1 MGRSDADR
9 DNSENPVEL
18 SDNEF
23 RRKAREMTDE
33 DPSSNVHRLGR
44 GIRCDTEAR
53 GHAEPHGDSPFKIV
67 LEASEGFIPLWDR
80 NSILRWRFREPSMSN
95 FANPTAAKNEIRK
108 LFGEALLAW
117 GDAAPVRFTEDKDV
131 WDFQIVM
138 RGADDCDPTGCVL
151 ASAFFPDS
159 GRHEFVMYPR
169 LFTQSRAEQVE
180 TFIHEIGH
188 IFGLRHFFAQIHEK
202 KWPSEIF
209 GEHKPFSIMNYGSM
223 SSLTDADRDDLT
235 LLYQSAWNG
244 TLTHVNGTPI
254 RFVKPYHTLG
264 AGSMM
269 AVGSFQPVCE
279 PQPWTPYV
287 TGAQPSAATALRG
300 GRRSR

>member
-1 MGRSDADR
+1 MKRSDADHEHNK
-9 DNSENPVEL
+9 DPFAL
-18 SDNEF
+18 SDNEPG
-23 RRKAREMTDE
+23 RLARERTDE
-33 DPSSNVHRLGR
+33 DSSSRVHLLRN

-53 GHAEPHGDSPFKIV
+53 GYAEPRGESPFKIV
-67 LEASEGFIPLWDR
+67 LEASEGFIPLWAR
-80 NSILRWRFREPSMSN
+80 NTILRWRFREQSMSH
-95 FANPTAAKNEIRK
+95 FANPAAAKDEIRK
-108 LFGEALLAW
+108 LFGEALVAW
-117 GDAAPVRFTEDKDV
+117 GEAAPVRFTEDKDV

-138 RGADDCDPTGCVL
+138 RGADDCDGTGCVL

-159 GRHEFVMYPR
+159 GRHEFVMYPQ
-169 LFTQSRAEQVE
+169 LFTQSREEQVE

-223 SSLTDADRDDLT
+223 SALADADREDLA
-235 LLYQSAWNG
+235 LLYQSAWSG

-264 AGSMM
+264 TDSMM
-269 AVGSFQPVCE
+269 AVSSFHPVYE
-279 PQPWTPYV
+279 PQPSTPYV
-287 TGAQPSAATALRG
+287 PGAQLSAATALRG
-300 GRRSR
+300 GRRAQ